1 MPRFL
6 IHRVLGDVTEADV
19 DAAAEVS
26 RRVRAESFPEI
37 EWEHS
42 HVVRTADGLTSYCV
56 YSAPSAQHVRD
67 HAAAAGLPADEVQE
81 IQLDLLP

>member
-6 IHRVLGDVTEADV
+6 IHRVLGHVTEADV
-19 DAAAEVS
+19 EAAADVS
-26 RRVRAESFPEI
+26 RRVRVESFPEI

-56 YSAPSAQHVRD
+56 YSAPSAQHIRD

-81 IQLDLLP
+81 IQLELVP